1 MKTQRDD
8 FVANYQPTG
17 DSNPTWEKR
26 TTPLL
31 THKHWADC
39 ATLEG
44 KPDYLPLRWGR
55 PPDAPQGQSIYWEPQ
70 SLDQSKISISRRS
83 SERPESKIIRSFF
96 LWTKIF
102 WVRRLCLNE
111 RFFQFH
117 LPAGYKRQ
125 CWQPISFWPA
135 GLFLIWLQVRKN
147 KTSTSFIRCN
157 SKGWNEGGKF

>member
-17 DSNPTWEKR
+17 DSDSTWEKR

-31 THKHWADC
+31 THKHWADSNC
-39 ATLEG
+39 ATLGG
-44 KPDYLPLRWGR
+44 KPDYLPLQWGR
-55 PPDAPQGQSIYWEPQ
+55 PPDAPRGRSIYWEPQ
-70 SLDQSKISISRRS
+70 SRDQSKTSISRRS

-96 LWTKIF
+96 YEPRYS
-102 WVRRLCLNE
+102 VRRLCPNE
-111 RFFQFH
+111 WFFHFH

-147 KTSTSFIRCN
+147 KTSMSFIRCN
-157 SKGWNEGGKF
+157 SKGWN